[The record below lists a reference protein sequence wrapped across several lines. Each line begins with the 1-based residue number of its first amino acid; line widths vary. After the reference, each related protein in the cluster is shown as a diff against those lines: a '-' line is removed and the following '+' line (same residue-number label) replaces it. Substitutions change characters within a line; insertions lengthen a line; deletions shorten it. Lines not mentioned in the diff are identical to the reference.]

1 MTATTA
7 PTPGAAIPLP
17 EDRPRL
23 RRLTRVAGSL
33 YLVIFV
39 VYPLSTFAR
48 SSLVVPGD
56 AAATADNI
64 RVQETLFRWGIA
76 GEATI
81 VLVEI
86 VLAAVLYALLRP
98 VSRPVSLAAALARVA
113 EAVVMAAGC
122 LVTSV
127 FTLTVVADP
136 GFLAAF
142 DADQRDALALLFQEA
157 NDDIVL
163 VWGFFF
169 ALSLVLTGWLVAR
182 SGFLPRLPGIL
193 LALAGIGYFVQS
205 FGTFLAPG
213 LTDTWALVVLV
224 LAIPG
229 ELVFALWLLIK
240 GVDADAWSTAASR
253 AEHRK
258 V

>member
-7 PTPGAAIPLP
+7 HESTDAASTRT
-17 EDRPRL
+17 ERPPL
-23 RRLTRVAGSL
+23 RRWARVAGSL

-39 VYPLSTFAR
+39 VYPLSTLVR
-48 SSLVVPGD
+48 SNLVVPGD

-64 RVQETLFRWGIA
+64 RTQETLFRWGMA

-81 VLVEI
+81 VLVEV

-98 VSRPVSLAAALARVA
+98 VSRSVSLAAALARVA

-122 LVTSV
+122 MVTSV
-127 FTLTVVADP
+127 FTLAVVSEP
-136 GFLAAF
+136 GHLAAF
-142 DADQRDALALLFQEA
+142 DADQRDSLALLFQEA

-169 ALSLVLTGWLVAR
+169 ALSLVLTGWLVHR
-182 SGFLPRLPGIL
+182 SGFLPRVVGIL
-193 LALAGIGYFVQS
+193 LALAGVGYFVQS
-205 FGTFLAPG
+205 FGTFLVPD
-213 LTDTWALVVLV
+213 LTDTWALIVLV

-240 GVDADAWSTAASR
+240 GIDEDKWSAAALR
-253 AEHRK
+253 AERTRL
-258 V
+258 